1 MTSDTPAAPPLPPAL
16 ARAVE
21 RWAGHLAHELA
32 RSPRTVQAYTADVRS
47 LLTWL
52 HAHHRVAS
60 PADVELEMLRAWL
73 AARHADGAGRS
84 SMARWTA
91 SVRGFFGWAAATG
104 MIGTDPS
111 LRLAAPKRGR
121 HLPDVVPADAVR
133 TLLDDLADRAR
144 AGGEDARGAALAA
157 RDRALLE
164 LLYAT
169 GARVAELAGA
179 DVDDVD
185 RTRRVLT
192 VVGKGDRQRSVP
204 FGVPADD
211 ALELW
216 LRRRPVLA
224 GPDGGPAL
232 FLGSRG
238 GRIDVRE
245 IRRVV
250 ERELGTVPDTAA
262 RGPHALRHS
271 AATHLVDGGADL
283 RTVQELLGH
292 SSVASTQIYTHV
304 SVDRLG
310 AVYRQAHPRA

>member
-1 MTSDTPAAPPLPPAL
+1 MSTAPAPLPTAVTRAL
-16 ARAVE
+16 E
-21 RWAGHLAHELA
+21 RYAEHLRHEKA
-32 RSPRTVQAYTADVRS
+32 RSPRTVGAYTSDLRA
-47 LLTWL
+47 LFAWL
-52 HAHHRVAS
+52 HERYAVAT
-60 PADVELEMLRAWL
+60 PAAVDLDMLRAWL
-73 AARHADGAGRS
+73 ATRHAGGAGRS

-104 MIGTDPS
+104 LVGADPS
-111 LRLAAPKRGR
+111 LRLVAPRRQR
-121 HLPDVVPADAVR
+121 HLPDVVPADGMRV
-133 TLLDDLADRAR
+133 LLDDLAGRA
-144 AGGEDARGAALAA
+144 ADPGAAGHEGALRA

-169 GARVAELAGA
+169 GARVSELAGA
-179 DVDDVD
+179 DVDDLD
-185 RTRRVLT
+185 RNRRVLT
-192 VVGKGDRQRSVP
+192 VIGKGDKQRTVP
-204 FGVPADD
+204 FGRPADE
-211 ALELW
+211 ALQIW
-216 LRRRPVLA
+216 LARRPLLA
-224 GPDGGPAL
+224 TAGSGPAL

-238 GRIDVRE
+238 GRIDVRQV
-245 IRRVV
+245 RRVV

-292 SSVASTQIYTHV
+292 ASVATTQIYTHV

>member
-1 MTSDTPAAPPLPPAL
+1 MTSDAAPLPPAVV
-16 ARAVE
+16 RALE
-21 RWAGHLAHELA
+21 RYTDHLVHELA
-32 RSPRTVQAYTADVRS
+32 RSPRTVDAYSGDLRA
-47 LLTWL
+47 LFTWL
-52 HAHHRVAS
+52 HARYGVAA
-60 PADVELEMLRAWL
+60 PAAVELDMLRAWL
-73 AARHADGAGRS
+73 AARHAEGAGRS

-104 MIGTDPS
+104 LLGADPS
-111 LRLAAPKRGR
+111 LRLVAPRRRR
-121 HLPDVVPADAVR
+121 HLPDVVPADGMR
-133 TLLDDLADRAR
+133 DLLDDLAAR
-144 AGGEDARGAALAA
+144 STAPGTGGADAALVA
-157 RDRALLE
+157 RDRALVE

-169 GARVAELAGA
+169 GARVGELAGA

-185 RTRRVLT
+185 RSRRVLT
-192 VVGKGDRQRSVP
+192 VVGKGDKQRTVP
-204 FGVPADD
+204 FGGPADQ

-216 LRRRPVLA
+216 LARRPVLA
-224 GPDGGPAL
+224 AAGSGPAL

-238 GRIDVRE
+238 GRIDARQV
-245 IRRVV
+245 RRVV

-292 SSVASTQIYTHV
+292 ASVATTQIYTHV

-310 AVYRQAHPRA
+310 TVYRQAHPRA